1 MMAHLKPEQK
11 ILLRFVVTLG
21 VLVGLYYWWFVPNS
35 WTLPIIGPN
44 YSRFV
49 HYTMMSL
56 TESTVIVLRIIGYEA
71 ETFDLR
77 NIDLY
82 DSIINVHVR
91 NFCLGVDMMAM
102 FTALVVSFPGSWRNR
117 LWFIP
122 LGLGCIQLI
131 NIFRVTVM
139 CVITVH
145 YGYSN
150 YLDRH
155 ALFNVIAT
163 IFITLMFFV
172 WVRMYRAEATV
183 ITSK

>member
-1 MMAHLKPEQK
+1 MAALTTEHKV
-11 ILLRFVVTLG
+11 LLRFVVTLG
-21 VLVGLYYWWFVPNS
+21 ALVGLYYWWFVPNS

-56 TESTVIVLRIIGYEA
+56 TEATVVVLRIIGYEA
-71 ETFDLR
+71 ETFNLR

-91 NFCLGVDMMAM
+91 NYCLGVDMMAM
-102 FTALVVSFPGSWRNR
+102 FTALVVSFPGSWKARM
-117 LWFIP
+117 WFIP
-122 LGLGCIQLI
+122 LGLVCIQVI

-139 CVITVH
+139 CVITIH

-163 IFITLMFFV
+163 IFIALMFFK
-172 WVRMYRAEATV
+172 WVRMYRQVEAMPTA
-183 ITSK
+183 K